1 MPGKLSLVI
10 STKCRANVGR
20 EILEMGS
27 EDSRLWGL
35 SLPTGLNGEKGTN

>member
-1 MPGKLSLVI
+1 MSDKY
-10 STKCRANVGR
+10 KVGQTWGGD
-20 EILEMGS
+20 IEMGS